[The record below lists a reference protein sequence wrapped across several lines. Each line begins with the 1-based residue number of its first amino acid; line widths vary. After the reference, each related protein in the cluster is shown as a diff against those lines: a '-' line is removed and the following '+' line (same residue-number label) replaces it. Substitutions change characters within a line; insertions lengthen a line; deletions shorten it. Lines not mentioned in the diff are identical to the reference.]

1 MKKVAL
7 LIGTL
12 MIPML
17 AVGVSVI
24 SSDGVFALS
33 LSDGLGA
40 AEGAQGLAR
49 DTDGNSIVTTI
60 IDILLW
66 LVVILS
72 VIMLIFGGIKYA
84 TSAGSSEKITSAK
97 NTIMYAIIGLI
108 IAVFSWALISWITTT
123 LEVS

>member
-17 AVGVSVI
+17 VVGVSVI

-40 AEGAQGLAR
+40 TGSAQGLAR
-49 DTDGNSIVTTI
+49 DTDGNSIVTKI
-60 IDILLW
+60 INILLW

-123 LEVS
+123 LDVK

>member
-60 IDILLW
+60 INILLW

-97 NTIMYAIIGLI
+97 NTITYAIIGLI

>member
-1 MKKVAL
+1 
-7 LIGTL
+7 

-49 DTDGNSIVTTI
+49 DTDGNSIGTTI
-60 IDILLW
+60 INILLW
-66 LVVILS
+66 LVAILS

>member
-1 MKKVAL
+1 
-7 LIGTL
+7 

-17 AVGVSVI
+17 VVGFSVI

-60 IDILLW
+60 INILLW

>member
-17 AVGVSVI
+17 VVGVSVI

-40 AEGAQGLAR
+40 TGSAQGLAR
-49 DTDGNSIVTTI
+49 DTDGNSIVTKI
-60 IDILLW
+60 INILLW

>member
-60 IDILLW
+60 INILLW

>member
-60 IDILLW
+60 INILLW

-123 LEVS
+123 IGVS